1 MKLNRLFEL
10 IESAREEANYRR
22 AFGEPETIDG
32 KTIIPVAQVTYGYGL
47 GFGSAVEPLEAE
59 QEARPTEETDPLDTA
74 EGGGGGAGGQV
85 KPLGAIVVTPDSV
98 EFEESVD
105 STRVA
110 LGAFLMIAWSVYQLT
125 KTLRTVFGNK

>member
-10 IESAREEANYRR
+10 IENAREEANWRK

-32 KTIIPVAQVTYGYGL
+32 RTIIPVAQVTFGYGL
-47 GFGSAVEPLEAE
+47 GFGSAEGPFEAE
-59 QEARPTEETDPLDTA
+59 QETPQPDEQAPPDTA

-98 EFEESVD
+98 EFKESVD

-125 KTLRTVFGNK
+125 KTLRTVFDNK